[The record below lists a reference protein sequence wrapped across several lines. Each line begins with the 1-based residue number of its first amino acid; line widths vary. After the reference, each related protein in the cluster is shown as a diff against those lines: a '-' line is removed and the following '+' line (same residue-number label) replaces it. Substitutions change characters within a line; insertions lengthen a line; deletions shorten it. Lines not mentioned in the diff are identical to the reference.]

1 MEKFILFLA
10 IFAVVS
16 LGFNSDPL
24 GLPQNEAKDPSVIA
38 LTFDDG
44 PNKRN
49 LPLILE
55 VLEKE
60 NVKATFF
67 FVGGNVLGNKELV
80 RETSRR
86 GHEIANHSFGHERL
100 DLVSDEIAMNSVV
113 RTQNEIEKI
122 TGRVPK
128 FFRPPFWMITKS
140 LKEKI
145 EELGIRVVYLGSVVD
160 SKTKKFIQ
168 EKIPLKYQDIN
179 TQDYE
184 LVKNYKEFPSETAKK
199 LASNVIR
206 VAESR
211 EKAGVHSHILVFHE
225 LGLSAKALEEIIPY
239 FKSRGFQF
247 VTLSEY
253 FKEE

>member
-1 MEKFILFLA
+1 MKKFIFFLA
-10 IFAVVS
+10 SFAVMGLS
-16 LGFNSDPL
+16 FNSYALD
-24 GLPQNEAKDPSVIA
+24 LPQKEAKSSSVIA

-44 PNKRN
+44 PDKKN
-49 LPLILE
+49 LPLILN

-67 FVGGNVLGNKELV
+67 FVGGNVLGNKELAKEV
-80 RETSRR
+80 SRR
-86 GHEIANHSFGHERL
+86 GHEIGNHSFGHERF
-100 DLVSDEIAMNSVV
+100 DLISEEAAINSVIK
-113 RTQNEIEKI
+113 TQNEIEKVA
-122 TGRVPK
+122 GYKPK

-145 EELGIRVVYLGSVVD
+145 EGLGLKVVYLGSVVD
-160 SKTKKFIQ
+160 LNTRKIIQ

-184 LVKNYKEFPSETAKK
+184 LVKKYKEFPSETAEK
-199 LASNVIR
+199 LAKNTIR
-206 VAESR
+206 IIESR

-225 LGLSAKALEEIIPY
+225 LEISAKALEGLIPY

-247 VTLSEY
+247 VVLSEY
-253 FKEE
+253 FVSE